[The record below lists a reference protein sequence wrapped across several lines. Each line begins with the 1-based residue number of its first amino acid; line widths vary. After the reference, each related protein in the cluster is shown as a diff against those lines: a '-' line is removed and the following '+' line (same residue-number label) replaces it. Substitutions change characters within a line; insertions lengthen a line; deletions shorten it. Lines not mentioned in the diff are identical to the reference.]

1 MTYIHIFVR
10 HLKCKILKAISGESV
25 GWTKA
30 ILIHNFAE
38 REREKEREREREKK
52 REREREKERE
62 RAIEFYNCILFL
74 ESNHGCLFTPA
85 TILFRNFSTWFDA
98 IFSIV
103 HPTLSFLDF
112 SS

>member
-52 REREREKERE
+52 RERER
-62 RAIEFYNCILFL
+62 AIEFYNCILFL

-85 TILFRNFSTWFDA
+85 TILFRNFSTWFDV

-103 HPTLSFLDF
+103 HPTLSFFDF